1 MVYRL
6 RTSRTDGWL
15 PGSTIARK
23 SGLST
28 FATMWYEDSRG
39 YRSSRLDKNVED
51 NLGGTTGALMAFV
64 PCR

>member
-1 MVYRL
+1 MMYQL

-15 PGSTIARK
+15 PGSIIARK

-28 FATMWYEDSRG
+28 FATMRYEASRG
-39 YRSSRLDKNVED
+39 YKAGAWINVED